1 MSKPFFQRVTHSIFV
16 LFNFLIA
23 LFFLAGANARYF
35 NPSSWWFIGF
45 LTLSLPY
52 LLVLL
57 IIFIIYWIIVKSPWV
72 MLPVIVIL
80 FGWRGIQNI
89 IPFNLPSEFK
99 MHKDSDAIRIMTWN
113 VEQFEILQH
122 KAHPEL
128 KQEMLDLINHY
139 QPD

>member
-1 MSKPFFQRVTHSIFV
+1 MSKPFFQKVTHKFFV

-23 LFFLAGANARYF
+23 VFFLAGANARYF
-35 NPSSWWFIGF
+35 NPVTWWFIGF

-57 IIFIIYWIIVKSPWV
+57 IIFIIYWIIVRSPWV

-80 FGWRGIQNI
+80 FALKGIQNI
-89 IPFNLPSEFK
+89 IPFNFPSEFK
-99 MHKDSDAIRIMTWN
+99 IHKDTGTIRIMTWN

-122 KAHPEL
+122 KEHPEL
-128 KQEMLDLINHY
+128 KQE
-139 QPD
+139 